1 VFLAPE
7 IIHGEK
13 TVENARVVV
22 AGSGLTGLETAE
34 ILAAKGNQVT
44 VIEMAKELAPGAWF
58 QMVDDALDRLKGTG
72 TAFLTGTKLIS
83 VEEDG
88 VIVEE
93 EKTKDRRKLP
103 ADHLVLA
110 LGVRPTGQLADELK
124 KLGLARVYAVG
135 DAKKSGTIADACHS
149 AFDTVMGIQ

>member
-1 VFLAPE
+1 
-7 IIHGEK
+7 
-13 TVENARVVV
+13 
-22 AGSGLTGLETAE
+22 
-34 ILAAKGNQVT
+34 
-44 VIEMAKELAPGAWF
+44 M
-58 QMVDDALDRLKGTG
+58 
-72 TAFLTGTKLIS
+72 
-83 VEEDG
+83 ED
-88 VIVEE
+88 V
-93 EKTKDRRKLP
+93 KTKDRRKLP